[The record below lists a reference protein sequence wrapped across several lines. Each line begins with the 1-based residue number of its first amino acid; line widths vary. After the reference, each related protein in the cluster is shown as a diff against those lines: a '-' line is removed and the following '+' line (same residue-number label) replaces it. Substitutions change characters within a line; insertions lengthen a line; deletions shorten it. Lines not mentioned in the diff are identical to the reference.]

1 MKKIFFLAGE
11 ASGDALGGRLIEE
24 LKSRYPQA
32 ELKGVGGSYMAQAG
46 LDVVLPSDKLAVMGI
61 WEIIGNFMRLKKIHN
76 DLLLQIE
83 DFAPDAIVT
92 IDFPDFNFLLGKA
105 LKKRGKV
112 QAKHIH
118 YVAPSVWAWRPKRAE
133 YVSRFL
139 DGIMC
144 LFPFEPDYFRK
155 HNLPSAFVGHSLVEE
170 APEKPDGAAFRENV
184 SIPQDVKTMGILF
197 GSRMRELSANGDTFK
212 DVVRMVQET
221 HPDIHIIVPTVPHL
235 EYEVLKIV
243 EDLDLPVYVV
253 AKPEQKWSAF
263 AACDV
268 ALAVSGTVGLELTY
282 AGVPHVI
289 AYKTSPVT
297 WAMIKLL
304 VKVKYAHLVNIL
316 LDGDFIPEFL
326 QSKCKPLDIGE
337 AVLDL
342 LEKPETAIKQKDAS
356 MKIRHLIGAYDEKSP
371 SSKAVDFI
379 EQVVAESVTAPV
391 LKEATVKQKAPE
403 AVPASSDVKPP
414 KVQSQSKAPVHK
426 VQEKEGES
434 PAVLILKKIWVFLR
448 NL

>member
-11 ASGDALGGRLIEE
+11 AAGDALGGRLIEE
-24 LKSRYPQA
+24 IKLRYPQA

-61 WEIIGNFMRLKKIHN
+61 WEIIGNFMRLKKIHD

-144 LFPFEPDYFRK
+144 LFPFEPDYFRR
-155 HNLPSAFVGHSLVEE
+155 HNLPATFVGHSLVEE
-170 APEKPDGAAFRENV
+170 VPKKFDGRAFRDNLN
-184 SIPQDVKTMGILF
+184 IPHDAKTMGILF
-197 GSRMRELSANGDTFK
+197 GSRMRELSANGEIFK
-212 DVVRMVQET
+212 DVVRMVQEA
-221 HPDIHIIVPTVPHL
+221 HPNIHIIVPTVPHL
-235 EYEVLKIV
+235 EYEVHKMV
-243 EDLDLPVYVV
+243 EDLESQIYVV
-253 AKPEQKWSAF
+253 VKPEQKWSAF

-326 QSKCKPLDIGE
+326 QGKCKPLDIGE
-337 AVLDL
+337 EVLDL
-342 LEKPETAIKQKDAS
+342 LEKPESAVKQKDAS
-356 MKIRHLIGAYDEKSP
+356 MKIRNLIGAYDEKSP
-371 SSKAVDFI
+371 SSKAADFI
-379 EQVVAESVTAPV
+379 EQVVADQIVAPQGIKEFSFQDKPSKV
-391 LKEATVKQKAPE
+391 LTKKKT
-403 AVPASSDVKPP
+403 
-414 KVQSQSKAPVHK
+414 PVH
-426 VQEKEGES
+426 QIQDQDGES
-434 PAVLILKKIWVFLR
+434 SAILIIKKIWVFLR